1 MSLSIFAQVDAGV
14 MTAFCALG
22 LSCVVS
28 LISLMRQLL
37 PVRKRSC

>member
-1 MSLSIFAQVDAGV
+1 MSLSVFAQIDAGV

-28 LISLMRQLL
+28 LASLTRQFL